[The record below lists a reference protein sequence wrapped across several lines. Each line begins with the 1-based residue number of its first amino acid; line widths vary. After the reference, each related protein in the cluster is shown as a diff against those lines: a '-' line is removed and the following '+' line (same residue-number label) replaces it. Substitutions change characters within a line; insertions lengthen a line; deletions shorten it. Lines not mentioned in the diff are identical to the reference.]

1 VYELA
6 TGHPD
11 RQVGELVFLADL
23 TAELRAWPQER

>member
-23 TAELRAWPQER
+23 RAWPQER